1 MAKKVVGDLS
11 LELLGYN
18 QSVITIK
25 DDIVDDGTDEEIDGE
40 SAEDGRAVWNM
51 IGKVGADVTI
61 IWDDRTFFGRV
72 LNVYTSGS
80 VIYAE
85 VNGLFNGSET
95 SVVGVVRFSSNA
107 SDPGTNSEG
116 AAMILYSA
124 FPADG
129 D

>member
-1 MAKKVVGDLS
+1 MAKKVIGDLS
-11 LELLGYN
+11 IELLGYN

-25 DDIVDDGTDEEIDGE
+25 DDIVDDGNDEQIVGD

-51 IGKVGADVTI
+51 IGKVGADVTV

-85 VNGLFNGSET
+85 VNGLFNGEET
-95 SVVGVVRFSSNA
+95 SVVGVVRFSSTA
-107 SDPGTNSEG
+107 SDPGTNGEG
-116 AAMILYSA
+116 LGMIIYAA

-129 D
+129 H

>member
-25 DDIVDDGTDEEIDGE
+25 DDIVDDGNPEQIDGE
-40 SAEDGRAVWNM
+40 SVEDGRAVWNM
-51 IGKVGADVTI
+51 IGKIGADVTV
-61 IWDDRTFFGRV
+61 IWDDRRFYGRV
-72 LNVYTSGS
+72 LNVYTTGN

-85 VNGLFNGSET
+85 VNGIFNAEESSALGL
-95 SVVGVVRFSSNA
+95 VVFSSAA
-107 SDPGTNSEG
+107 SDPGTNGEG
-116 AAMILYSA
+116 AGMIIYAA

>member
-18 QSVITIK
+18 QSVINIDAK
-25 DDIVDDGTDEEIDGE
+25 IVDDGTDEQIDGE

-61 IWDDRTFFGRV
+61 QWNDRKFYGRV
-72 LNVYTSGS
+72 LNVHTTGN

-85 VNGLFNGSET
+85 VNGLFNAEES
-95 SVVGVVRFSSNA
+95 SVVGLVVFSSAA
-107 SDPGTNSEG
+107 SDPGTNGEG
-116 AAMILYSA
+116 AGMIIYA
-124 FPADG
+124 AYPANG

>member
-18 QSVITIK
+18 QSIITIK
-25 DDIVDDGTDEEIDGE
+25 DDIVDDGTDEQIDGE

-51 IGKVGADVTI
+51 IGKIGADVTV
-61 IWDDRTFFGRV
+61 IWDDRRFYGRV
-72 LNVYTSGS
+72 LNVYKNGN

-85 VNGLFNGSET
+85 VNGLFNAEESSALGL
-95 SVVGVVRFSSNA
+95 VVFSSSA
-107 SDPGTNSEG
+107 SDPGTNGEG
-116 AAMILYSA
+116 AGMIIYA
-124 FPADG
+124 AYPADG

>member
-25 DDIVDDGTDEEIDGE
+25 DDIVDDGTDEELDGDN
-40 SAEDGRAVWNM
+40 AEDGRAVWNM

-85 VNGLFNGSET
+85 VNGLFNGEET

-116 AAMILYSA
+116 AAMILYA
-124 FPADG
+124 AYPADG